1 MNLLLDTHIWIWSQ
15 LEPWRLNSDVTRAL
29 SDPHNELW
37 LSPISIWELIVH
49 VEKKRIDLKEDVFS
63 WIAKSKQDLSLRE
76 APLPWTISQEIR
88 FVLLDHRDPADR
100 FLIATARTLE
110 LTLVTADRRLLQLD
124 GVSVLPN
131 R

>member
-1 MNLLLDTHIWIWSQ
+1 MNFLLDTHIWIWSQ
-15 LEPWRLNSDVTRAL
+15 LEPWRISFDVTRAL
-29 SDPHNELW
+29 NDPRSELW

-49 VEKKRIDLKEDVFS
+49 VEKKRIQLNDDVFE
-63 WIAKSKQDLSLRE
+63 WIAKSKHDLSLRE
-76 APLPWTISQEIR
+76 APLSSAIAQEIR
-88 FVLLDHRDPADR
+88 FVPLAHRDPADR
-100 FLIATARTLE
+100 FLVATAKALG